1 MSFKKL
7 ISFPEIEQFRNVVFS
22 VNRRYNYTGDDEMG
36 EPIYD
41 ESRPKPVLKFVGTTK
56 LHGTNFGICYNEIDG
71 IWAQSRENIITPLK
85 DNAGAAFFV
94 EANKD
99 VFMELFNE
107 VIDKYSIDTKT
118 HTIALY
124 AEWVGKGIQK
134 GVAISNLDKS
144 AFIIGLKVVSHP
156 TGDEDKPKGV
166 WYDHSFLKRNESK
179 IYNIND
185 YGTYT
190 IDIDFNDP
198 SASMETLNS
207 MLEGVE
213 NECPVSKVFGH
224 SGIGE
229 GIVFVCADGNDIYR
243 FKHKGEKHSKASK
256 VKVLAPVDNEK
267 QNKIIEVVNQV
278 CKGWRLE
285 QMFEKTFDFMNGG
298 QMDVKQMGT
307 FIKNVNTD
315 IIKEEIDII
324 AAAGLTPKDINSKVS
339 EVCRAYFFEKLNEAV
354 GLKS

>member
-7 ISFPEIEQFRNVVFS
+7 ISFPEIEQYRNVVFS
-22 VNRRYNYTGDDEMG
+22 VNRRYNYVGRDERD

-41 ESRPKPVLKFVGTTK
+41 ETRPKPILTFEGTVK
-56 LHGTNFGICYNEIDG
+56 LHGTNFGICYNEVDG
-71 IWAQSRENIITPLK
+71 IWAQSKENIITPTK

-94 EANKD
+94 EANKS
-99 VFMELFNE
+99 VFMEIFNE
-107 VIDKYSIDTKT
+107 IIDRYSIDAKT
-118 HTIALY
+118 NTIALY

-144 AFIIGLKVVSHP
+144 AFIIGLKVKPHP
-156 TGDEDKPKGV
+156 KTEDEIVESV
-166 WYDHSFLKRNESK
+166 WYDHSFIKRPENK
-179 IYNIND
+179 IYNIKD
-185 YGTYT
+185 FGTFT
-190 IDIDFNDP
+190 IDIDFNNP
-198 SASMETLNS
+198 STAMESLDK

-213 NECPVSKVFGH
+213 NECPVSKAFGF

-229 GIVFVCADGNDIYR
+229 GIVFTCKDGNSIYR

-256 VKVLAPVDNEK
+256 VKVLAPVDDVK

-285 QMFEKTFDFMNGG
+285 QMLEKTCDFMNNG
-298 QMDVKQMGT
+298 QIDVKQIGT
-307 FIKNVNTD
+307 FIKNVNAD
-315 IIKEEIDII
+315 IIKEETDII
-324 AAAGLTPKDINSKVS
+324 AAAGLTPKDISSKVS

-354 GLKS
+354 GLK